1 MAGRTHTSP
10 EASLPRCPAPACGRD
25 LPLASLTYYRPLVPE
40 NGCEVRLH
48 DTTLYNSL
56 FRYDDN
62 LLVNLHIFGQPASAN
77 PVFHLRRADASG
89 WFDSYTESFEAVWA
103 SARPWEPDQEGGA
116 CDGKN

>member
-1 MAGRTHTSP
+1 
-10 EASLPRCPAPACGRD
+10 
-25 LPLASLTYYRPLVPE
+25 VPE